1 MTPASDNPQSPV
13 VPSEVELLREVDRYC
28 DEFEAAWMAGGA
40 PECEA
45 YVVDATGDIL
55 TAALAEL
62 ILIEWQYRG
71 GGDDPTAVR
80 TVLSEREALRHACE
94 MAGVRIDAVLAGA
107 VQESARQRSAIEKT
121 TAYTPRSALGGS
133 AGLHLRCPHCQ
144 NGVELLADAPLDQ
157 ITCQSCGSQ
166 FGLVGED
173 ANSPTH
179 CNATP
184 RRIGRF
190 VLEERLGVGG
200 FGAVWKARDPELD
213 RYVALKIPRSNQ
225 LLPHE
230 MELFLREARAA
241 AQLNHSHIVP
251 VHEVGRDGK
260 NEGSIFIVSELIHGE
275 PLSDRLKRERLPNT
289 EVAGLLATV
298 SEALHYAHEQGVI
311 HRDLKPSNVMVD
323 DQGEPHV
330 MDFGLAKRE
339 TGEITMT
346 IDGQVLGTPAYMS
359 PEQAGGQMKWVDR
372 RTDVYSLGVMLFQ
385 MLTGELPFR
394 GSAQSQIQQR
404 QTDDAPS
411 PRRIEPLV
419 PLDLATVCLKCL
431 ERDPNRRYATAGDFA
446 EELRRWQ
453 RGEPV
458 AARPLSSVGRVVRW
472 ARRRPALATALALGT
487 VLAIAGPVAA
497 VVIYGQRT
505 EIGDRLAET
514 SELLRRSEQ
523 EIDHLEQEK
532 DVLRNGVRSQQSPRV
547 GDSLP
552 EWRRRLISEFLASR
566 GSELEI
572 AFAATEAKGLAAAE
586 ARLGLGY
593 LYAAVDRRDEAIQ
606 ELTAAESLFQELP
619 EDPQSKQR
627 HAECCDQLSRLLSE
641 AGRIEKGLP
650 YSEQALATRRDLVAG
665 DSPPAKALVDLL
677 AILIERRH
685 TGDANSRPTG
695 SLVALPQ
702 EMNLTLRTAQALSV
716 DPNDIYEQTQLLLR
730 ATP

>member
-1 MTPASDNPQSPV
+1 
-13 VPSEVELLREVDRYC
+13 
-28 DEFEAAWMAGGA
+28 
-40 PECEA
+40 
-45 YVVDATGDIL
+45 
-55 TAALAEL
+55 
-62 ILIEWQYRG
+62 
-71 GGDDPTAVR
+71 
-80 TVLSEREALRHACE
+80 
-94 MAGVRIDAVLAGA
+94 
-107 VQESARQRSAIEKT
+107 
-121 TAYTPRSALGGS
+121 
-133 AGLHLRCPHCQ
+133 
-144 NGVELLADAPLDQ
+144 
-157 ITCQSCGSQ
+157 
-166 FGLVGED
+166 
-173 ANSPTH
+173 
-179 CNATP
+179 
-184 RRIGRF
+184 
-190 VLEERLGVGG
+190 
-200 FGAVWKARDPELD
+200 
-213 RYVALKIPRSNQ
+213 
-225 LLPHE
+225 
-230 MELFLREARAA
+230 
-241 AQLNHSHIVP
+241 
-251 VHEVGRDGK
+251 
-260 NEGSIFIVSELIHGE
+260 
-275 PLSDRLKRERLPNT
+275 
-289 EVAGLLATV
+289 
-298 SEALHYAHEQGVI
+298 
-311 HRDLKPSNVMVD
+311 MVD

-431 ERDPNRRYATAGDFA
+431 ERDPNRRYATAGEFA